1 MLRFFLMLHANF
13 FKSANMF
20 HGFIQKITLAQFLDT
35 VFNRK
40 RIGPRTKYSAL
51 RHTAYEEG
59 WG

>member
-51 RHTAYEEG
+51 RHTA
-59 WG
+59 